1 MRAGDASGVHRR
13 RSAKPA
19 LRDNNHDMA
28 TATATYDSICR
39 QLASGDYA
47 PVYLLHGEEGYY
59 IDALVDRFEQILPE
73 DEREFNLHVLYATQ
87 VEPGAVMDLCCRY
100 PMMADRQVVILKEA
114 QAIPAARLNQLH
126 RYAASP
132 SPTTILVICCR
143 GAQAKGKELLAAVRS
158 KGVNFESK
166 KLSDYNAPAVI
177 AGFIRDRG
185 LNADQKALEMLRD
198 YVGTDLSR
206 LYNEI
211 EKLTTA
217 LGAGATVT
225 PDAVERHIGMSKDYN
240 NFELVDAIALKDAT
254 KVFRI
259 AEYFR
264 SNPKNNPLVLSTATI
279 FAFFADLMA
288 AFYCKDKSDAGLM
301 SELKLRSPF
310 QLRRFRAGMQRYNA
324 FQVIEIISAIRRY
337 DAMSKGV
344 GSRQPDHQ
352 LFRDLLYHILTA
364 PGRIDL

>member
-1 MRAGDASGVHRR
+1 
-13 RSAKPA
+13 
-19 LRDNNHDMA
+19 MA
-28 TATATYDSICR
+28 TATVTYDSLCR
-39 QLASGDYA
+39 QIAAGEYA

-59 IDALVDRFEQILPE
+59 IDELVKRFEAILPE

-114 QAIPAARLNQLH
+114 QAIAAARLNMLH
-126 RYAASP
+126 RYVSSP
-132 SPTTILVICCR
+132 SPSTVLVICCR

-158 KGVNFESK
+158 NGVNFESK

-185 LNADQKALEMLRD
+185 LKADQKALEMLRD

-217 LGAGATVT
+217 LGPGATVT
-225 PDAVERHIGMSKDYN
+225 PEAVERNIGMSKDFN
-240 NFELVDAIALKDAT
+240 NFELVDALAVKDSA

-264 SNPKNNPLVLSTATI
+264 SNPKNNPLVVSTATI
-279 FAFFADLMA
+279 FSFFADLLA
-288 AFYCKDKSDAGLM
+288 VYYSADKSDAGLM
-301 SELKLRSPF
+301 AELKLRSPF
-310 QLRRFRAGMQRYNA
+310 QLRRFRTGMRNYNA
-324 FQVIEIISAIRRY
+324 FQVIEIISAIRRF

-344 GSRQPDHQ
+344 GSRQTDHQ
-352 LFRDLLYHILTA
+352 LFRDLLFHILTA
-364 PGRIDL
+364 PGRIAV